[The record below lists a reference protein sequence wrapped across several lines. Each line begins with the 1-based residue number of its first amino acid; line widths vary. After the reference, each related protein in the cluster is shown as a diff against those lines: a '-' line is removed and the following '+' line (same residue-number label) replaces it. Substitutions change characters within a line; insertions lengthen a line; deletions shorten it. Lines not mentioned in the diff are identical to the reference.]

1 MDKQR
6 DILIERLEQKLV
18 ERDRTIAEMSKPS
31 PATPPATATASP
43 PTPPSATAS
52 PAVEDRI
59 TTLEGTVMELK
70 KEVRGLLDELL
81 YQKTV
86 ISEMQQKSESGQ
98 KSRRNIKSAEYI
110 VAESTSEARSGYDE
124 QDGIIIA
131 C

>member
-31 PATPPATATASP
+31 PATPPPAIAS
-43 PTPPSATAS
+43 S
-52 PAVEDRI
+52 AVEDRI

-70 KEVRGLLDELL
+70 KEVHGLLDELL

-98 KSRRNIKSAEYI
+98 KNRRNIKSAEYI

>member
-31 PATPPATATASP
+31 
-43 PTPPSATAS
+43 SATAS
-52 PAVEDRI
+52 SAASAVEDRI

-70 KEVRGLLDELL
+70 KEVRGMLDELL

-86 ISEMQQKSESGQ
+86 ISEMQQRIESGQ
-98 KSRRNIKSAEYI
+98 KSRRNVKSAEYI
-110 VAESTSEARSGYDE
+110 VAESTSEAHSGYDE
-124 QDGIIIA
+124 RDGIIIA

>member
-31 PATPPATATASP
+31 SAKPSSAAS
-43 PTPPSATAS
+43 
-52 PAVEDRI
+52 AVEDRI

-70 KEVRGLLDELL
+70 KEVRGMLDELL

-86 ISEMQQKSESGQ
+86 ISEMQQRIESGQ
-98 KSRRNIKSAEYI
+98 KSRRNVKSAEYI
-110 VAESTSEARSGYDE
+110 VAESTSEAHSGYDE

>member
-31 PATPPATATASP
+31 SAS
-43 PTPPSATAS
+43 SAAS
-52 PAVEDRI
+52 AVEDRI

-70 KEVRGLLDELL
+70 KEVRGMLDELL

-86 ISEMQQKSESGQ
+86 ISEMQQRIESGQ
-98 KSRRNIKSAEYI
+98 KSRRNVKSAEYI
-110 VAESTSEARSGYDE
+110 VAESTSEAHSGYDE
-124 QDGIIIA
+124 RDGIIIA

>member
-31 PATPPATATASP
+31 SATATAS
-43 PTPPSATAS
+43 SAAS
-52 PAVEDRI
+52 AVEDRI

-70 KEVRGLLDELL
+70 KEVRGMLDELL

-86 ISEMQQKSESGQ
+86 ISEMQQRIESGQ
-98 KSRRNIKSAEYI
+98 KSRRNVKSAEYI
-110 VAESTSEARSGYDE
+110 VAESTSEAHSGYDE
-124 QDGIIIA
+124 RDGIIIA